1 MMHRGLVAL
10 ATLGVVSCFK
20 LESLEGGVRRMPAA
34 GRLPTVTA
42 HGMGDSCFNKGFKQ
56 LTEAVANTTG
66 SYAVCIPGAPNEPED
81 TLSGFFVT
89 MNRNVEIFAKK
100 VKEDPQLAGGFN
112 AIGLSQGNSVIR
124 GYIQKHNDPPVK
136 TWLSIHGT
144 VMGVAGFP
152 NCNPSGL
159 LAPVCDVL
167 DEKLGDEA
175 YYPETQDMLFQANY
189 FRDPMRVNTTQYKE
203 NSQIAEWNGEG
214 PSVNPVY
221 KENFVKVERFAM
233 IKALKDTMVYPNWG
247 EWWGSFAPGSYHVIQ
262 KINETD
268 MYQRDTFGLKTVHE
282 AGKILFNTT
291 DGNHLVFSMA
301 DLEWWVNN
309 YFLG

>member
-1 MMHRGLVAL
+1 MNRTVIAL
-10 ATLGVVSCFK
+10 AMLGVVSGFR
-20 LESLEGGVRRMPAA
+20 LTELEGELKKNSEA

-42 HGMGDSCFNKGFKQ
+42 HGMGDSCFNRGFKQ

-81 TLSGFFVT
+81 TLSGFFVN
-89 MNRNVEIFAKK
+89 MNENVKIFAKK
-100 VKEDPQLAGGFN
+100 VKEDPKLAGGFN

-124 GYIQKHNDPPVK
+124 GYIQKYNDPPVK
-136 TWLSIHGT
+136 TWLSVHGT

-152 NCNPSGL
+152 NCNPAGL
-159 LAPVCDVL
+159 LAPVCDQL

-175 YYPETQDMLFQANY
+175 YYIETQEALFQANY
-189 FRDPMRVNTTQYKE
+189 FRDPMRVNTSQYKR
-203 NSQIAEWNGEG
+203 NSQLGEWNGEG
-214 PSVNPVY
+214 ERVNPLY

-233 IKALKDTMVYPNWG
+233 IKAMKDTMVYPNWG
-247 EWWGSFAPGSYHVIQ
+247 EWWGQFTPGSYHTIQ

-282 AGKILFNTT
+282 AGKILFNHT
-291 DGNHLVFSMA
+291 DGNHLVFSMEQ
-301 DLEWWVNN
+301 LEWWVNN